1 MAWLN
6 MASSTV
12 SPASGCSSALGE
24 RLEAKDRPCHTHFV
38 DGNSNSPRAK
48 KPAKPRSMQISVD
61 HLTEYRYDRPV
72 RFGEH
77 SLFLRPRESQTIHV
91 RSFSLRCTPEG
102 KVRWMR
108 DCFNN
113 VVAVASFG
121 TVESAML
128 SFHCQMAFDVAV
140 ENPFDF
146 ILDPRASE
154 FPFTYDDREQSALR
168 PYREPEESER
178 GSILDWLRSAGG
190 VSTAQR
196 DTLSFLTDL
205 NFAVHRSIA
214 YEHRDEEGTQT
225 PSQTLER
232 AMGSCRDMAELF
244 VATSRELGLAARF
257 VSGYLYEPA
266 RADGSVAFNRAAGS
280 MHAWAEVY
288 LPGAGWRGFDP
299 TNGLLTDH
307 RFLPSAVAN
316 KPKWVNPIQGQYFQP
331 GGVRSQMNVHLQVS
345 GSDD

>member
-1 MAWLN
+1 
-6 MASSTV
+6 
-12 SPASGCSSALGE
+12 
-24 RLEAKDRPCHTHFV
+24 
-38 DGNSNSPRAK
+38 
-48 KPAKPRSMQISVD
+48 MQIWVD
-61 HLTEYRYDRPV
+61 HLTEYRYERPV

-77 SLFLRPRESQTIHV
+77 SLYLRPRESQTIHV
-91 RSFSLRCTPEG
+91 RSFSLRCEPEG

-113 VVAVASFG
+113 VVAVVSFG
-121 TVESAML
+121 TVESSTL
-128 SFHCQMAFDVAV
+128 SFHCEMAFDVTA

-146 ILDPRASE
+146 ILEARASE
-154 FPFTYDDREQSALR
+154 FPFSYDDREKSALG
-168 PYREPEESER
+168 PYLEPEEPER
-178 GSILDWLRSAGG
+178 MRILDWLRSTVGD
-190 VSTAQR
+190 SKTRR

-205 NFAVHRSIA
+205 NLAVHRSIT
-214 YEHRDEEGTQT
+214 YERRDEEGTQT

-257 VSGYLYEPA
+257 VSGYLYEPGPS
-266 RADGSVAFNRAAGS
+266 DGAVIFNRAAGS

-316 KPKWVNPIQGQYFQP
+316 RPDWVNPIQGQYFQQ
-331 GGVRSQMNVHLQVS
+331 GGVRSQMNVHLKVS
-345 GSDD
+345 GSDE